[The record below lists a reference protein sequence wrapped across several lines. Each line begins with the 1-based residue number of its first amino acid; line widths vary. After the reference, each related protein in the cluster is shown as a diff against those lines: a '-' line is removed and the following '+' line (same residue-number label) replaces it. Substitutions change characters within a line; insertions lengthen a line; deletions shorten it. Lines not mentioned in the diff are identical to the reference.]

1 LLRFDDKMSFEPESI
16 PDIAHLA
23 RLHLSGD
30 DVGRYTRE
38 LSAILAFIEQMNT
51 VNTAGVT
58 PMAHPLDMT
67 QPLRADTVTES
78 DRRDEFQANAP
89 AVRDGL
95 YVVPKVIE

>member
-1 LLRFDDKMSFEPESI
+1 MSLEPESI

-30 DVGRYTRE
+30 DVRRYTRE
-38 LSAILAFIEQMNT
+38 LSAILAFIEQMNEVDT
-51 VNTAGVT
+51 GGVI

-67 QPLRADTVTES
+67 QPLRADAVTES
-78 DRRDEFQANAP
+78 DRRDEFQAGAP

-95 YVVPKVIE
+95 YIVPKVIE